1 MRSALRFTTAK
12 YFTPSKQV
20 IQGNGVVPNIRVPL
34 SPEQERAVAGLRN
47 DDKVKPEDAIAVI
60 KTKDLQLM
68 RAIDALKG
76 VMIYARQ
83 TAPKVDA
90 VKK

>member
-1 MRSALRFTTAK
+1 M
-12 YFTPSKQV
+12 
-20 IQGNGVVPNIRVPL
+20 
-34 SPEQERAVAGLRN
+34 RN

-76 VMIYARQ
+76 VMIYAQQ